1 MAINFPGSPTHDQVW
16 PVKGDTINL
25 SETKGVIFQ
34 YDQYTNSWDIVGP
47 DNIATTDWVL
57 GQKKDDTTML
67 ERAYDLVT
75 ATNDIGIECGY
86 NTKLFANCLSVLDS
100 GMRGEVLTDG
110 NDYEDTLDTY
120 IPDFAGCVVAAG
132 LGAGSLGFAG
142 IDPDLLIPENNDG
155 SLTSIN
161 NAYRFLETLVLNKTD
176 RFDDEYDWMNDV
188 TIGDTLE
195 MSYEGSTGNAEY
207 VIYTITEVAPS
218 TNNNTVYIR
227 LKYVGSSHPDDE
239 IRITGANTYYLLRTY
254 KRSVTTEGAT
264 FDGPVRVRTDDNEA
278 LSARPKTGAFADE
291 RSFFVNTNSM
301 VVSTSIKFSTSLGSQ
316 GYDAPELVA
325 TYGYVNMRLGADEGG
340 NRGPFLP
347 LVGGTMSNDFGLII
361 KRQAGTNSDGA
372 RTLTIRGKLTSNGSS
387 NSDLLH
393 VKETNGADY
402 VAYHGKQ
409 YASPDAILNREQI
422 DNLIAGGADTTP
434 YLKIEGGTMEGKIRG
449 ISLSPY
455 YSDEAASKQYAD
467 TKEYVH
473 NGSTTEAGRIW
484 TDGNSLFFNPYP

>member
-1 MAINFPGSPTHDQVW
+1 MPINFPGSPKHDQVW

-86 NTKLFANCLSVLDS
+86 NTKLFINCQSVLDS
-100 GMRGEVLTDG
+100 GLRGEVLLDG

-120 IPDFAGCVVAAG
+120 IPDFASCVVSAG

-142 IDPDLLIPENNDG
+142 IDPDKLLPENNDG
-155 SLTSIN
+155 TLTSIN
-161 NAYRFLETLVLNKTD
+161 NAYRFLETLVINKTD
-176 RFDDEYDWMNDV
+176 RFGDVYDWMNDV

-207 VIYTITEVAPS
+207 VIYTISDVAPS

-227 LKYVGSSHPDDE
+227 LNYVGSSHPDDE

-264 FDGPVRVRTDDNEA
+264 FDGPVRVRVDDEEA
-278 LSARPKTGAFADE
+278 LSARPKTGAYADM
-291 RSFFVNTNSM
+291 RTFFVDTNSM
-301 VVSTSIKFSTSLGSQ
+301 VVSTNIKFSTSLGSQ

-325 TYGYVNMRLGADEGG
+325 TYGYVNMRLGADENG

-347 LVGGTMSNDFGLII
+347 LAGGTMTNDFGLII
-361 KRQAGTNSDGA
+361 KRQPGMNSDGG
-372 RTLTIRGKLTSNGSS
+372 RTLTIRGKLTSSGSS

-393 VKETNGADY
+393 VKEDGGADY
-402 VAYHGKQ
+402 VAYHATK
-409 YASPDAILNREQI
+409 YSNSDAILNREQI
-422 DNLIAGGADTTP
+422 EVLIAGAGDTTP
-434 YLKIEGGTMEGKIRG
+434 YLPIGGGTMTGKILG
-449 ISLSPY
+449 ISLSP
-455 YSDEAASKQYAD
+455 SNDDEAASKKYAD

-473 NGSTTEAGRIW
+473 NGSTNEAGRIW
-484 TDGNSLFFNPYP
+484 TNGNSLFFNPYP